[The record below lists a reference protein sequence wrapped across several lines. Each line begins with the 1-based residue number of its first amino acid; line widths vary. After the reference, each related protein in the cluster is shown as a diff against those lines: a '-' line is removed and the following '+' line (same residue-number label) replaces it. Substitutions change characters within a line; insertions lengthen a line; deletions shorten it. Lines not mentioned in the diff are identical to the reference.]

1 MLVAPILGKPFIL
14 YKRALDHSLGA
25 LLGQNNDEGKE
36 VAFYYLSRMLVEVEH
51 NYIPMEKEC
60 LALMYT
66 VVKVQHYILFNMVYL
81 VSQINPLK
89 VLVTKVGSLSDR
101 LANWSIVLF
110 QCDIKYKPTKAVKGQ
125 ALVDFLAEHPIPK
138 DSPLNDEFPDE
149 LSYLV
154 D

>member
-1 MLVAPILGKPFIL
+1 
-14 YKRALDHSLGA
+14 
-25 LLGQNNDEGKE
+25 
-36 VAFYYLSRMLVEVEH
+36 
-51 NYIPMEKEC
+51 
-60 LALMYT
+60 MYT
-66 VVKVQHYILFNMVYL
+66 VDKVQHYILFNMVYL

-138 DSPLNDEFPDE
+138 DSPLNDEFSDE